1 MEPFFILQIQIV
13 KSEVY
18 SYPPVD
24 RFKPKAVN
32 MNKVQRFFWVCSGS
46 SIEILKR
53 CPTDANKY
61 VGIGATI
68 FFTGLL
74 AAISAAYALYTVFN
88 NLVISIIFGVVWG
101 AMIFNLDRY
110 IVSSMKKNSSRW
122 KEFFMAVPRLILAIL
137 IAVVI
142 SKPLELKIFETE
154 IDAELILM
162 EQKIFKEQED
172 LVANRF
178 DTSKIQLNQ
187 KIATLKQEITEKS
200 LQRDELVIIAQ
211 KEADGTG
218 GSMRRNLGP
227 IYRAKKADAD
237 KASQELQELTQKNQA
252 LINQYYRNLDRTDSV
267 ISVEISAMG
276 RQRLS
281 GMAAR
286 IDALNNLTKKS
297 EAIYWANLFI
307 ILLFIAIETAPI
319 FVKLISDRGPYDE
332 RLASH
337 EHVYHV
343 HSKEKINNLDQQLKE
358 NTQVF
363 NNDSDNHIDDQVS
376 IKNELREKILKAE
389 AEVTTEIIDHW
400 KGEEISKLKNGRKGN
415 PDAQPHPKND

>member
-1 MEPFFILQIQIV
+1 
-13 KSEVY
+13 
-18 SYPPVD
+18 
-24 RFKPKAVN
+24 
-32 MNKVQRFFWVCSGS
+32 MNKIQQFFWICSGS
-46 SIEILKR
+46 SVEILKR

-61 VGIGATI
+61 IGIGATI

-74 AAISAAYALYTVFN
+74 AAISAAYALNTVFD
-88 NLVISIIFGVVWG
+88 NLAISIIFGLVWG

-110 IVSSMKKNSSRW
+110 IVSSMKKSNSRW
-122 KEFFMAVPRLILAIL
+122 REFLMAVPRLILAIL

-154 IDAELILM
+154 IEAELILM
-162 EQKIFKEQED
+162 EQKLFKEQED
-172 LVANRF
+172 LVAKRF
-178 DTSKIQLNQ
+178 DSAKIQLNQ
-187 KIATLKQEITEKS
+187 VIAALKQEIVDKS
-200 LQRDELVIIAQ
+200 NQRDELVIIAQ
-211 KEADGTG
+211 QEADGTG

-237 KASQELQELTQKNQA
+237 KANQELQALTQKNQA
-252 LINQYYRNLDRTDSV
+252 LIDQYYRELMETDSL
-267 ISVEISAMG
+267 IAMEIDAMG

-319 FVKLISDRGPYDE
+319 FVKLISDRGPYDD
-332 RLASH
+332 RLESH

-343 HSKEKINNLDQQLKE
+343 HNKEKINNLNQKLKE
-358 NTQVF
+358 NTQLF
-363 NNDSDNHIDDQVS
+363 NNESDNHIDDQVS
-376 IKNELREKILKAE
+376 VKNELREKMLKAG
-389 AEVTTEIIDHW
+389 AEVANETINHW
-400 KGEEISKLKNGRKGN
+400 KGEEIERLKNGQRDKHD
-415 PDAQPHPKND
+415 PITQPKATK

>member
-1 MEPFFILQIQIV
+1 MPA
-13 KSEVY
+13 
-18 SYPPVD
+18 D
-24 RFKPKAVN
+24 RFKPKTEG
-32 MNKVQRFFWVCSGS
+32 MNKIQQFFWICSGS
-46 SIEILKR
+46 SVEILKR

-61 VGIGATI
+61 IGIGATI

-74 AAISAAYALYTVFN
+74 AAISAAYALNTVFD
-88 NLVISIIFGVVWG
+88 NLAISIIFGLVWG

-110 IVSSMKKNSSRW
+110 IVSSMKKSNSRW
-122 KEFFMAVPRLILAIL
+122 REFLMAVPRLILAIL

-154 IDAELILM
+154 IEAELILM
-162 EQKIFKEQED
+162 EQKLFKEQED
-172 LVANRF
+172 LVAKRF
-178 DTSKIQLNQ
+178 DSAKIQLNQ
-187 KIATLKQEITEKS
+187 VIAALKQEIVDKS
-200 LQRDELVIIAQ
+200 NQRDELVIIAQ
-211 KEADGTG
+211 QEADGTG

-237 KASQELQELTQKNQA
+237 KANQELQALTQKNQA
-252 LINQYYRNLDRTDSV
+252 LIDQYYRELMETDSL
-267 ISVEISAMG
+267 IAMEIDAMG

-319 FVKLISDRGPYDE
+319 FVKLISDRGPYDD
-332 RLASH
+332 RLESH

-343 HSKEKINNLDQQLKE
+343 HNKEKINNLNQKLKE
-358 NTQVF
+358 NTQLF
-363 NNDSDNHIDDQVS
+363 NNESDNHIDDQVS
-376 IKNELREKILKAE
+376 VKNELREKMLKAE
-389 AEVTTEIIDHW
+389 AEVANETINHW
-400 KGEEISKLKNGRKGN
+400 KGEEIERLKNGQRDKHD
-415 PDAQPHPKND
+415 PITQPKATK

>member
-1 MEPFFILQIQIV
+1 
-13 KSEVY
+13 
-18 SYPPVD
+18 
-24 RFKPKAVN
+24 
-32 MNKVQRFFWVCSGS
+32 MNKIQQFFWICSGS
-46 SIEILKR
+46 SVEILKR

-61 VGIGATI
+61 IGIGATI

-74 AAISAAYALYTVFN
+74 AAISAAYALNTVFD
-88 NLVISIIFGVVWG
+88 NLVISIIFGLVWG

-110 IVSSMKKNSSRW
+110 IVSSMKKSNSRW
-122 KEFFMAVPRLILAIL
+122 REFLMAVPRLILAIL

-154 IDAELILM
+154 IEAELILM
-162 EQKIFKEQED
+162 EQKLFKEQED
-172 LVANRF
+172 LVAKRF
-178 DTSKIQLNQ
+178 DSAKIQLNQ
-187 KIATLKQEITEKS
+187 VIAALKQEIVDKS
-200 LQRDELVIIAQ
+200 NQRDELVIIAQ
-211 KEADGTG
+211 QEADGTG

-237 KASQELQELTQKNQA
+237 KANQELQALTQKNQA
-252 LINQYYRNLDRTDSV
+252 LIDQYYRELMETDSL
-267 ISVEISAMG
+267 IAMEIDAMG

-319 FVKLISDRGPYDE
+319 FVKLISDRGPYDD
-332 RLASH
+332 RLESH

-343 HSKEKINNLDQQLKE
+343 HNKEKINNLNQKLKE
-358 NTQVF
+358 NTQLF
-363 NNDSDNHIDDQVS
+363 NNESDNHIDDQVS
-376 IKNELREKILKAE
+376 VKNELREKMLKAE
-389 AEVTTEIIDHW
+389 AEVANETINHW
-400 KGEEISKLKNGRKGN
+400 KGEEIERLKNGQRDKHD
-415 PDAQPHPKND
+415 PITQPKATK

>member
-1 MEPFFILQIQIV
+1 MPA
-13 KSEVY
+13 
-18 SYPPVD
+18 D
-24 RFKPKAVN
+24 RFKPKTAG
-32 MNKVQRFFWVCSGS
+32 MNKIQQFFWICSGS
-46 SIEILKR
+46 SVEILKR

-61 VGIGATI
+61 IGIGATI

-74 AAISAAYALYTVFN
+74 AAISAAYALNTVFD
-88 NLVISIIFGVVWG
+88 NLVISIIFGLVWG

-110 IVSSMKKNSSRW
+110 IVSSMKKSNSRW
-122 KEFFMAVPRLILAIL
+122 REFLMAVPRLILAIL

-154 IDAELILM
+154 IEAELILM
-162 EQKIFKEQED
+162 EQKLFKEQED
-172 LVANRF
+172 LVAKRF
-178 DTSKIQLNQ
+178 DSAKIQLNQ
-187 KIATLKQEITEKS
+187 VIAALKQEIVDKS
-200 LQRDELVIIAQ
+200 NQRDELVIIAQ
-211 KEADGTG
+211 QEADGTG

-237 KASQELQELTQKNQA
+237 KANQELQALTQKNQA
-252 LINQYYRNLDRTDSV
+252 LIDQYYRELMETDSL
-267 ISVEISAMG
+267 IAMEIDAMG

-319 FVKLISDRGPYDE
+319 FVKLISDRGPYDDKLE
-332 RLASH
+332 SH

-343 HSKEKINNLDQQLKE
+343 HNKEKINNLNQKLKE
-358 NTQVF
+358 NTQLF
-363 NNDSDNHIDDQVS
+363 NNESDNHIDDQVS
-376 IKNELREKILKAE
+376 VKNELREKMLKAE
-389 AEVTTEIIDHW
+389 AEVANETINHW
-400 KGEEISKLKNGRKGN
+400 KGEEIERLKNGQRDKHD
-415 PDAQPHPKND
+415 PITQPKATK

>member
-1 MEPFFILQIQIV
+1 
-13 KSEVY
+13 
-18 SYPPVD
+18 
-24 RFKPKAVN
+24 
-32 MNKVQRFFWVCSGS
+32 MNNIERFFWICSGS

-53 CPTDANKY
+53 CPSEANKFI
-61 VGIGATI
+61 GIGATV

-74 AAISAAYALYTVFN
+74 AAISAAYALDTVFD
-88 NLVISIIFGVVWG
+88 NLAIATIFGLVWG

-110 IVSSMKKNSSRW
+110 IVSSMKKSNSRW
-122 KEFFMAVPRLILAIL
+122 KEFLMALPRLIFAVL

-154 IDAELILM
+154 IGAELILM
-162 EQKIFKEQED
+162 EQKLFKEQED

-178 DTSKIQLNQ
+178 DSTKIQLNQ
-187 KIATLKQEITEKS
+187 NIATLKQEIAEKS
-200 LQRDELVIIAQ
+200 IQRDALAIIAQ
-211 KEADGTG
+211 QEADGTG

-237 KASQELQELTQKNQA
+237 KASRELQDLTQKNEA
-252 LINQYYRNLDRTDSV
+252 LIDRFYRELAQTDSLV
-267 ISVEISAMG
+267 AAEISAMG

-297 EAIYWANLFI
+297 DAIYWANVFI

-319 FVKLISDRGPYDE
+319 FVKLIAERGPYDD

-337 EHVYHV
+337 EHAYHV
-343 HSKEKINNLDQQLKE
+343 HNRERISNLDQQMKE
-358 NTQVF
+358 NTTLF
-363 NNDSDNHIDDQVS
+363 NNESDNLIDDHVS
-376 IKNELREKILKAE
+376 VKNQLREKILKAE
-389 AEVTTEIIDHW
+389 VEVTDQMIDHW
-400 KGEEISKLKNGRKGN
+400 KAAEVGKLKNG
-415 PDAQPHPKND
+415 Q

>member
-1 MEPFFILQIQIV
+1 
-13 KSEVY
+13 
-18 SYPPVD
+18 
-24 RFKPKAVN
+24 
-32 MNKVQRFFWVCSGS
+32 MNKIQQFFWICSGS
-46 SIEILKR
+46 SVEILKR

-61 VGIGATI
+61 IGIGATI

-74 AAISAAYALYTVFN
+74 AAISAAYALNTVFD
-88 NLVISIIFGVVWG
+88 NLVISIIFGLVWG

-110 IVSSMKKNSSRW
+110 IVSSMKKSNSRW
-122 KEFFMAVPRLILAIL
+122 REFLMAVPRLILAIL

-154 IDAELILM
+154 IEAELILM
-162 EQKIFKEQED
+162 EQKLFKEQED
-172 LVANRF
+172 LVAKRF
-178 DTSKIQLNQ
+178 DSAKIQLNQ
-187 KIATLKQEITEKS
+187 VIAALKQEIVDKS
-200 LQRDELVIIAQ
+200 NQRDELVIIAQ
-211 KEADGTG
+211 QEADGTG

-237 KASQELQELTQKNQA
+237 KANQELQALTQKNQA
-252 LINQYYRNLDRTDSV
+252 LIDQYYRELMETDSL
-267 ISVEISAMG
+267 IAMEIDAMG

-319 FVKLISDRGPYDE
+319 FVKLISDRGPYDDKLE
-332 RLASH
+332 SH

-343 HSKEKINNLDQQLKE
+343 HNKEKINNLNQKLKE
-358 NTQVF
+358 NTQLF
-363 NNDSDNHIDDQVS
+363 NNESDNHIDDQVS
-376 IKNELREKILKAE
+376 VKNELREKMLKAE
-389 AEVTTEIIDHW
+389 AEVANETINHW
-400 KGEEISKLKNGRKGN
+400 KGEEIERLKNGQRDKHD
-415 PDAQPHPKND
+415 PITQPKATK

>member
-1 MEPFFILQIQIV
+1 MPA
-13 KSEVY
+13 
-18 SYPPVD
+18 D
-24 RFKPKAVN
+24 RFKPKTAG
-32 MNKVQRFFWVCSGS
+32 MNKIQQFFWICSGS
-46 SIEILKR
+46 SVEILKR

-61 VGIGATI
+61 IGIGATI

-74 AAISAAYALYTVFN
+74 AAISAAYALNTVFD
-88 NLVISIIFGVVWG
+88 NLVISIIFGLVWG

-110 IVSSMKKNSSRW
+110 IVSSMKKSNSRW
-122 KEFFMAVPRLILAIL
+122 REFLMAVPRLILAIL

-154 IDAELILM
+154 IEAELILM
-162 EQKIFKEQED
+162 EQKLFKEQED
-172 LVANRF
+172 LVAKRF
-178 DTSKIQLNQ
+178 DSAKIQLNQ
-187 KIATLKQEITEKS
+187 VIAALKQEIVDKS
-200 LQRDELVIIAQ
+200 NQRDELVIIAQ
-211 KEADGTG
+211 QEADGTG

-237 KASQELQELTQKNQA
+237 KANQELQALTQKNQA
-252 LINQYYRNLDRTDSV
+252 LIDQYYRELMETDSL
-267 ISVEISAMG
+267 IAMEIDAMG

-319 FVKLISDRGPYDE
+319 FVKLISDRGPYDD
-332 RLASH
+332 RLESH

-343 HSKEKINNLDQQLKE
+343 HNKEKINNLNQKLKE
-358 NTQVF
+358 NTQLF
-363 NNDSDNHIDDQVS
+363 NNESDNHIDDQVS
-376 IKNELREKILKAE
+376 VKNELREKMLKAE
-389 AEVTTEIIDHW
+389 AEVANETINHW
-400 KGEEISKLKNGRKGN
+400 KGEEIERLKNGQRDKHD
-415 PDAQPHPKND
+415 PITQPKATK

>member
-1 MEPFFILQIQIV
+1 MKRIQH
-13 KSEVY
+13 
-18 SYPPVD
+18 
-24 RFKPKAVN
+24 
-32 MNKVQRFFWVCSGS
+32 FFWICSGS

-53 CPTDANKY
+53 CPSDANKY

-74 AAISAAYALYTVFN
+74 AAISAAYALNTVFD
-88 NLVISIIFGVVWG
+88 NLAVSIIFGLVWG

-110 IVSSMKKNSSRW
+110 IVSSMKKNKSRW
-122 KEFFMAVPRLILAIL
+122 KEFLMAVPRLVLAIL
-137 IAVVI
+137 IAIVI
-142 SKPLELKIFETE
+142 SKPLELKVFESE

-178 DTSKIQLNQ
+178 DSTKILLNQ
-187 KIATLKQEITEKS
+187 QINTLKQEVAEKS
-200 LQRDELVIIAQ
+200 RQRDELIIIAQ
-211 KEADGTG
+211 QEADGTG

-237 KASQELQELTQKNQA
+237 KASQELQELSVKNQA
-252 LINQYYRNLDRTDSV
+252 LIDQYYSELARTDSLV
-267 ISVEISAMG
+267 AMEINAMG

-297 EAIYWANLFI
+297 DAIYWANLFI

-319 FVKLISDRGPYDE
+319 FVKLISDRGPYDDKLE
-332 RLASH
+332 SH

-343 HSKEKINNLDQQLKE
+343 HNREKINNLDQKLKE
-358 NTQVF
+358 NTRLF
-363 NNDSDNHIDDQVS
+363 NNESDNHIDDQVAV
-376 IKNELREKILKAE
+376 KNELREKMLKAE
-389 AEVTTEIIDHW
+389 AEVANEMIDHW
-400 KGEEISKLKNGRKGN
+400 KGEEISSLRNGRKQK
-415 PDAQPHPKND
+415 PDPNQLPDRSKE